1 MTDEPNEAQELIVM
15 EEEVSDGVEL
25 LDDQMEPFNP
35 SKIDIA
41 VEQKSLDS
49 IIERLRH
56 DEIDMNTDFQ
66 RQSGLWQPGQMSRL
80 IESILIRFPLPAFYF
95 DATNDEKWLVV
106 DGLQRLSS
114 IKKFV
119 IEKDLGL
126 SGLEFLEDLKNKKY
140 DDIGRQY
147 QRRIKEAQVTTYL
160 IRPGTPLDVK
170 YSIFRRI
177 NTGGLTLNNQEIR
190 HAMAKAREKNF
201 LKELTDNAYL
211 KKTMGDQ
218 SRRMVDQELVLR
230 FIAFYK
236 YDYHTS
242 KKNIAEFLDEAME
255 NLKKMPDHEMDE
267 IRKSFSESVQNCWE
281 IFGAS
286 AFEKKTD
293 PSEPRKRKNSSLF
306 EVLTVSLA
314 KTDTNTLAKLRE
326 RKDQFI
332 DGLNNLVKEEAFFQ
346 SISLATQKRDH
357 VRTRFEGIAN
367 LINEVSNA

>member
-1 MTDEPNEAQELIVM
+1 MTDEPSEAQELIVM

-114 IKKFV
+114 IKRFV

-190 HAMAKAREKNF
+190 HAMAKSREKNF
-201 LKELTDNAYL
+201 LKELTEDVYL

-218 SRRMVDQELVLR
+218 SRRMVDQELALR

-255 NLKKMPDHEMDE
+255 NLKKMPDQEMDE
-267 IRKSFSESVQNCWE
+267 IRSSFRESVQNCWE

-306 EVLTVSLA
+306 EVLTVSFA
-314 KTDTNTLAKLRE
+314 KTDAETLAKLKE

-357 VRTRFEGIAN
+357 VRTRFEGIARI
-367 LINEVSNA
+367 INEVSNA